1 MNGEKTSKFYNMHSN
16 KNIQNNNENESDE
29 GI

>member
-1 MNGEKTSKFYNMHSN
+1 MHSN

-29 GI
+29 GIWKFIIKYLY